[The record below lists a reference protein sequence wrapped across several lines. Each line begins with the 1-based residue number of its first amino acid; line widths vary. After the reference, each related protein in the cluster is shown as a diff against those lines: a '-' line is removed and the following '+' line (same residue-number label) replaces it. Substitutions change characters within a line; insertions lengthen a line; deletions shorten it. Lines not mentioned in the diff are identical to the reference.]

1 MNART
6 AIRSATVTLLVWVL
20 LAVPTAT
27 ALALEHPPAGTPPSG
42 FATQDTGCLGPLR
55 SLIASGALA
64 RVQLPDGLVIPDG
77 FSGAFN
83 PGDHFGTVQEAQF
96 LASHGVTD
104 LDAFCRQ
111 FAP

>member
-6 AIRSATVTLLVWVL
+6 AIRSATLALLVGVL
-20 LAVPTAT
+20 LAFPSAP

-42 FATQDTGCLGPLR
+42 FATQDTGCLGLLR

-64 RVQLPDGLVIPDG
+64 GVQLPDGFVIPDG
-77 FSGAFN
+77 FSGAFS
-83 PGDHFGTVQEAQF
+83 PGGHFGTVQEAQF
-96 LASHGVTD
+96 LASHGVAD
-104 LDAFCRQ
+104 LDAFCSQ

>member
-1 MNART
+1 MNAPT
-6 AIRSATVTLLVWVL
+6 AVRSAVVALLVWVL
-20 LAVPTAT
+20 LAVLTVP
-27 ALALEHPPAGTPPSG
+27 ALALAHPPAGTPPSG

-55 SLIASGALA
+55 SLIGSGALA
-64 RVQLPDGLVIPDG
+64 GVQLPDGFVVPEG
-77 FSGAFN
+77 FSRTFN
-83 PGDHFGTVQEAQF
+83 PGGHFGTVQEAQF

>member
-6 AIRSATVTLLVWVL
+6 AIRSTTVALLLSVL
-20 LAVPTAT
+20 LALPTAT

-64 RVQLPDGLVIPDG
+64 GVQLPDGLVLPDG

-96 LASHGVTD
+96 LAAHGVTD

-111 FAP
+111 FTP

>member
-1 MNART
+1 
-6 AIRSATVTLLVWVL
+6 
-20 LAVPTAT
+20 
-27 ALALEHPPAGTPPSG
+27 
-42 FATQDTGCLGPLR
+42 
-55 SLIASGALA
+55 
-64 RVQLPDGLVIPDG
+64 VQLPDGLVIPDG